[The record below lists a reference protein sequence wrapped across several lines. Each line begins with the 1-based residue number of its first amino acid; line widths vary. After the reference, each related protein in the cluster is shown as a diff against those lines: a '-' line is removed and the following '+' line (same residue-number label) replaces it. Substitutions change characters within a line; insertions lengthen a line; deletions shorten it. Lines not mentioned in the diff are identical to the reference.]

1 MRNIYLKDMVGKLI
15 NSGDYCIWGSPR
27 QGYGLRLV
35 KVDRFTPQM
44 VYVQVIGETQLGS
57 DRVTRVL
64 PHHLMVVT
72 DQLIANEQN
81 GTGVDLDIPVQ
92 GRDVFV
98 GSMTPGQTAS
108 SYFTARGVTPEEL
121 IEVYNGENND

>member
-1 MRNIYLKDMVGKLI
+1 MRNIYLKDMVGKLL
-15 NSGDYCIWGSPR
+15 NQGDYCIWGSLR

-44 VYVQVIGETQLGS
+44 VYVQVIGETRNGS

-72 DQLIANEQN
+72 DQLIANENN
-81 GTGVDLDIPVQ
+81 GTAVDLDIPAQ
-92 GRDVFV
+92 GRDINV
-98 GSMTPGQTAS
+98 GTMQAGQSAQS
-108 SYFTARGVTPEEL
+108 WFTARGVTVDEFL
-121 IEVYNGENND
+121 QVLGGESDS